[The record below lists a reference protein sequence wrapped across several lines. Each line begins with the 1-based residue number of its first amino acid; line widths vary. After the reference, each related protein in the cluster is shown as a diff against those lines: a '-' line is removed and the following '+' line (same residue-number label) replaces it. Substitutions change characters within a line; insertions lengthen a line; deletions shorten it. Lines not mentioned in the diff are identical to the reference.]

1 MSQYTA
7 SVPPDGQVRP
17 EIVEYFER
25 FYAVS
30 DTPDA
35 HDKYAQLFTKDAK
48 LIMGPAE
55 SNGRAEILKFRH
67 GMWEK
72 VAKRSHRPLQV
83 YAFGAGADDVMLHGD
98 VDFVLKDDR
107 KVSMSWG
114 AKAHF
119 AKEDGELKM
128 DVYQVFLDTGAMA
141 RAK

>member
-55 SNGRAEILKFRH
+55 SNGRA
-67 GMWEK
+67 G
-72 VAKRSHRPLQV
+72 
-83 YAFGAGADDVMLHGD
+83 
-98 VDFVLKDDR
+98 
-107 KVSMSWG
+107 
-114 AKAHF
+114 
-119 AKEDGELKM
+119 
-128 DVYQVFLDTGAMA
+128 
-141 RAK
+141 